1 MTNFTMNKIN
11 VNKWIQENQTQFVPP
26 VCNKLMHNDQLTI
39 MFVGGPNVRKDYHFE
54 EGEELFYQ
62 IKGDMCLK
70 IVEQNQHRDVII
82 KEGDIFLLPAYIPHS
97 PNRFENTVGFVMERK
112 REEKELD
119 CLRYYKNNS
128 LDPLFERWFH
138 TTDLGIQLGPVIK
151 EFFASEEYRTGEPKD
166 DSFPKNPPLKN
177 NEKITINNPF
187 SLNEWIDKHKEDL
200 SHGHPISLFPDQFQT
215 RVYVISK
222 GQHTIDCSNEYRTG
236 EPKDDS
242 FPKNPP
248 LKNNE
253 KIIINNPFSLN
264 EWIDKHKEDLS
275 HGHPISLFPDQFQ
288 TRVSVISKG
297 QHTIDCSNGD
307 VWLWQHKGHSTA
319 KIITNDKQESVVDLE
334 HSDSVYL
341 NVHWT

>member
-215 RVYVISK
+215 RV
-222 GQHTIDCSNEYRTG
+222 
-236 EPKDDS
+236 
-242 FPKNPP
+242 
-248 LKNNE
+248 
-253 KIIINNPFSLN
+253 
-264 EWIDKHKEDLS
+264 
-275 HGHPISLFPDQFQ
+275 
-288 TRVSVISKG
+288 SVISKG